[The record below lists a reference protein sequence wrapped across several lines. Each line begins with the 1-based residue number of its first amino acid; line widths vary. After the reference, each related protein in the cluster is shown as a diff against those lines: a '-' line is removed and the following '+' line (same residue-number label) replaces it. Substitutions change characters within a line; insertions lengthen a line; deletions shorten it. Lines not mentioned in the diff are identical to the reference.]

1 VQHKWIKERCAG
13 DIRYTVFASKMAKKL
28 FPSFQYGWIAE
39 EMEQKLPKEI
49 DFTLEAKNAEKCRS
63 NFKKYTQ
70 VVVPEIF
77 IARPRLLVMSF
88 ERGISVSH
96 VKEMAA

>member
-13 DIRYTVFASKMAKKL
+13 DIRYTKFASQVAKRL

-49 DFTLEAKNAEKCRS
+49 DFTLEA
-63 NFKKYTQ
+63 
-70 VVVPEIF
+70 
-77 IARPRLLVMSF
+77 
-88 ERGISVSH
+88 
-96 VKEMAA
+96 